1 MRKNIFFIMLGVF
14 TLFDISA
21 FSMGLSAPEP
31 ASRKDYANRYAIR
44 RPTDPRVLYLK
55 QKQQLCLVPD
65 SCEKKKEET
74 VSKYENRFREQS
86 PQQRLIHSLRKR

>member
-31 ASRKDYANRYAIR
+31 VSRKDYVNRHTVH

-55 QKQQLCLVPD
+55 QKQQLCLIPG
-65 SCEKKKEET
+65 SCEPKKEES

-86 PQQRLIHSLRKR
+86 AQQRLIQSLRKR